1 MDDRRLPS
9 NEESFAT
16 ICDCSGRWMGK
27 RRTFG
32 ATSKT
37 HRSGRSGVLRRLFRG
52 LVWQQ
57 RDAKSKKK
65 NGQRKGREGK
75 KGGKNQIFRWKDQY
89 NRMHLQICRIN
100 AYSAVAARKTRL
112 HADDR
117 SRFDETNGAIDSHA
131 RIDYDSVD
139 RLFTSGWGRLAVNV
153 VEIGTI
159 DFPRIDDFRGWLE
172 FLISPFTGEW
182 FSLDSPRIFDVG
194 E

>member
-1 MDDRRLPS
+1 
-9 NEESFAT
+9 
-16 ICDCSGRWMGK
+16 MGK

-100 AYSAVAARKTRL
+100 AYSAVAARVSTRTTYSL
-112 HADDR
+112 FLLAGGWR
-117 SRFDETNGAIDSHA
+117 SLA
-131 RIDYDSVD
+131 RARARAFHPVHCTRSTAATPPFCRALGCARVGGRARAS
-139 RLFTSGWGRLAVNV
+139 RLRNHVSEENLAAGYFLK
-153 VEIGTI
+153 IR
-159 DFPRIDDFRGWLE
+159 DFKIRVGKQPPL
-172 FLISPFTGEW
+172 
-182 FSLDSPRIFDVG
+182 LDSESGHP
-194 E
+194 